1 MRMADCWVWW
11 IAAALLVGLEL
22 VTGTFYLLAVGVAF
36 ALGGVAAWFGA
47 SVPMQMT
54 IGGTLAVIGLGVAH
68 YWRKRRGMP
77 SPLPVLDRGQAVRVD
92 KWNDDGTAPVV
103 HRGTHWNAELAAAD
117 TARAETMYI
126 VATRGSTLVLSDR
139 RP

>member
-1 MRMADCWVWW
+1 MADCWVWW

-92 KWNDDGTAPVV
+92 KWNDDGTARAPLRRPQEDSR
-103 HRGTHWNAELAAAD
+103 HARLD
-117 TARAETMYI
+117 ARAFRSPAVTPAFMLHHSLE
-126 VATRGSTLVLSDR
+126 
-139 RP
+139 